1 METFIPAQPDP
12 PNTGKV
18 EMLINKF
25 NKEITKRLSGKSD
38 ETGGYSL
45 NTALDNVPELT
56 GAEFDIA
63 SREATAQGYSL
74 GEHEDNYNT
83 ITYTL
88 NKL

>member
-1 METFIPAQPDP
+1 METFIPAQPDS
-12 PNTGKV
+12 PNINRV
-18 EMLINKF
+18 EKLIKKF
-25 NKEITKRLSGKSD
+25 NALITARLSGVSN

-56 GAEFDIA
+56 GEEFDIA

-74 GEHEDNYNT
+74 GEHEDNYNS

>member
-12 PNTGKV
+12 PNIHKV
-18 EMLINKF
+18 EKLIRKF
-25 NKEITKRLSGKSD
+25 NALITARLSGVSD

-45 NTALDNVPELT
+45 NTTLDNVPELT
-56 GAEFDIA
+56 GEEFDIA

-74 GEHEDNYNT
+74 GEHADEHNST
-83 ITYTL
+83 TYTL